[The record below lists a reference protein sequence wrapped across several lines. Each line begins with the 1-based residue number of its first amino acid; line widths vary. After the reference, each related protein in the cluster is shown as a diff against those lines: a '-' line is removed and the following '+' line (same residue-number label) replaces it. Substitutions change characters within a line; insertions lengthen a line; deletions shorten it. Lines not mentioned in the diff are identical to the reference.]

1 MAKHKPQRA
10 LFEILAKE
18 KAQRRAAEPQAGPV
32 IRRMGGAEG
41 GPAAAQTARAQ
52 QAGRL
57 NVNGTAAQTARA
69 APFDKAQGKQAGRPN
84 VNGIPPRHGGVERW
98 NAKYVWI
105 GVAAVAVACLCL
117 FFYALGMWLSGPALP
132 SEPEQPTMEE
142 VIGGPPEPGLVP
154 PAPPAPVLPPPAPLP
169 PAPAAEGKYRL
180 RIARLEVSR
189 SEYTDQLRTLLAE
202 RGVETDLEAR
212 SGYFVLYSQARFASL
227 EADDA
232 KAFLGKVEAVQ
243 KEFERKTGWPA
254 TTNPYFVTVP

>member
-18 KAQRRAAEPQAGPV
+18 RAQERRPTEGGPGPV
-32 IRRMGGAEG
+32 VRRMGSAEA
-41 GPAAAQTARAQ
+41 GPASVPADSSRLRRDSS
-52 QAGRL
+52 AG
-57 NVNGTAAQTARA
+57 
-69 APFDKAQGKQAGRPN
+69 F
-84 VNGIPPRHGGVERW
+84 ERRG
-98 NAKYVWI
+98 AKYVWVAL
-105 GVAAVAVACLCL
+105 VAAGVLGL
-117 FFYALGMWLSGPALP
+117 FVLFIIVGMWLSGPPLP
-132 SEPEQPTMEE
+132 SVPERPTMEE
-142 VIGGPPEPGLVP
+142 VGEGPTEADLVS
-154 PAPPAPVLPPPAPLP
+154 PAPPAPAPAPAP
-169 PAPAAEGKYRL
+169 SPAPSPAPAPAPAAEGKVRL

-202 RGVETDLEAR
+202 RGMETDLEAR
-212 SGYFVLYSQARFASL
+212 SGYFVLYSQARFASP